1 VHAPRAALGELRTL
15 TVAHQAARISEVRFA
30 DAYNG
35 WAYGPALWVTHD
47 GARTWH
53 PLDVGGEVLSLEAAG
68 GRVVA
73 VVANCQGSASCP
85 ARPARLL
92 SSPVNADDFVQV
104 AAARTDLSVPGSW
117 AGGASITLHPPAG
130 FALLGATGR
139 SETPAGNIVGTGGQA
154 WRKFPDPCRAVPHTS
169 LSALVA
175 PDATSLVSLC
185 STFSGTAHRVTML
198 VLTRNGKS
206 TVLGRTP
213 ASGDADLLA
222 ANGISTILVGSMGEA
237 DHLYRSTDS
246 GRTWTTMPLN
256 NGNEQLTDLGFTTSQ
271 QAVVILRQ
279 PPLARGMRP
288 SAELLLTTDAG
299 AAWRHIAF

>member
-1 VHAPRAALGELRTL
+1 
-15 TVAHQAARISEVRFA
+15 
-30 DAYNG
+30 
-35 WAYGPALWVTHD
+35 
-47 GARTWH
+47 
-53 PLDVGGEVLSLEAAG
+53 
-68 GRVVA
+68 
-73 VVANCQGSASCP
+73 
-85 ARPARLL
+85 
-92 SSPVNADDFVQV
+92 
-104 AAARTDLSVPGSW
+104 
-117 AGGASITLHPPAG
+117 
-130 FALLGATGR
+130 
-139 SETPAGNIVGTGGQA
+139 
-154 WRKFPDPCRAVPHTS
+154 
-169 LSALVA
+169 
-175 PDATSLVSLC
+175 
-185 STFSGTAHRVTML
+185 ML